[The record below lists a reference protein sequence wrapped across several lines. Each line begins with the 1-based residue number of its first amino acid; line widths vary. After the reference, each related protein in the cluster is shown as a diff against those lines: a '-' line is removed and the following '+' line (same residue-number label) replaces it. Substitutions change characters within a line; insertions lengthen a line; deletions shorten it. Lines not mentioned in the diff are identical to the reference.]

1 MYVPETS
8 QPEPPDITSV
18 EYLPLFF
25 TEICSAHTR
34 SLFGFLIDKFT
45 SLELEDTPLMDI
57 RSFWPYEDKSVWRDN
72 CNLVSD
78 FISSSENELVLSENE
93 INDIITYTIKS
104 SAANSIKDM
113 GKVITLIKDE
123 YNGKMDFG
131 AVSKIIKEKL
141 LNL

>member
-1 MYVPETS
+1 MIDFVVDPLSVWIVYVPETS

-57 RSFWPYEDKSVWRDN
+57 RSFWPYEDKSVWTDN
-72 CNLVSD
+72 CNLISD

-93 INDIITYTIKS
+93 INAAIIITEAIPPNPKI
-104 SAANSIKDM
+104 NFGLFKR
-113 GKVITLIKDE
+113 KF
-123 YNGKMDFG
+123 DF
-131 AVSKIIKEKL
+131 V
-141 LNL
+141 